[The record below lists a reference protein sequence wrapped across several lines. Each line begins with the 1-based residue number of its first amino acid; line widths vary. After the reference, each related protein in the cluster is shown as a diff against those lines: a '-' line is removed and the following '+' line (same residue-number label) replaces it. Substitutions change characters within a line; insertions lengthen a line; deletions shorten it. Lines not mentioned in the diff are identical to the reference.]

1 MWKYLIRPVLFLL
14 DAETAHHLTFWLF
27 KWVCRIPGCSGLI
40 KTLYAIPDQQPV
52 EVFGLRFKNQVGLAA
67 GLDKDGKYI
76 TELSL
81 LGFSHIEIG
90 TVTPRPQPGNPRPR
104 LFRLP
109 KDQALINR
117 MGFNNEGADAL
128 AQRLKTWN
136 KPANFILGINIG
148 KNKDT
153 PLDQATGDYLAC
165 FEKLYPYADYFTV
178 NISSP
183 NTPGLRGLQD
193 KGPLNELLAAM
204 VKANDHLSQPKPIL
218 VKLAPDLDDIQL
230 AEVKEIILSHGIS
243 GIIMGNTT
251 LDRSGLKTE
260 KGRIEKIGAGGL
272 SGLPLLNKSNER
284 LGALIKLPGDIP
296 VIGVGGIMDGVSGRS
311 KLRAG
316 AVLIQVYSG
325 FIYEGPGLVRK
336 ICTALNHKS
345 ADPG

>member
-14 DAETAHHLTFWLF
+14 DAETAHHLTLRLF
-27 KWVCRIPGCSGLI
+27 KWVCLIPGFKGLI
-40 KTLYAIPDQQPV
+40 KALYAIPEQQPV
-52 EVFGLRFKNQVGLAA
+52 EGFGLRFKNPVGLAA

-76 TELSL
+76 TELAL

-109 KDQALINR
+109 KDRALINR

-128 AQRLKTWN
+128 ARRLKAWTKVEN
-136 KPANFILGINIG
+136 VVLGINIG

-153 PLDQATGDYLAC
+153 PLEQATGDYLAC
-165 FEKLYPYADYFTV
+165 FEKLHPYADYFTV

-193 KGPLNELLAAM
+193 KGPLNELLAAL
-204 VKANDHLSQPKPIL
+204 VKANKNLAQPKPIL
-218 VKLAPDLDDIQL
+218 VKLAPDLDDVQL
-230 AEVKEIILSHGIS
+230 AEAKEIILNQGIS

-260 KGRIEKIGAGGL
+260 KDRIEKIGAGGL

-284 LGALIKLPGDIP
+284 LGELIKLPGSLP
-296 VIGVGGIMDGVSGRS
+296 VIGAGGIMDGVGGRS

-336 ICTALNHKS
+336 ICAALNGTS

>member
-14 DAETAHHLTFWLF
+14 DAETAHHLTFTLF
-27 KWVCRIPGCSGLI
+27 KWVCRIPGCRLLI

-52 EVFGLRFKNQVGLAA
+52 QVFGLWFKNPVGLAA

-104 LFRLP
+104 LFRLT

-128 AQRLKTWN
+128 AHRLKTWN
-136 KPANFILGINIG
+136 KPASLILGINIG

-153 PLDQATGDYLAC
+153 PVDQATGDYLAC
-165 FEKLYPYADYFTV
+165 FEKLHPYADYFTV

-193 KGPLNELLAAM
+193 KGPLKELLAA
-204 VKANDHLSQPKPIL
+204 VAKANKNLSQPKPIL

-230 AEVKEIILSHGIS
+230 AEAKEIILSQGID

-260 KGRIEKIGAGGL
+260 KDRIEEIGAGGL
-272 SGLPLLNKSNER
+272 SGRPLLNKSNER
-284 LGALIKLPGDIP
+284 LGALIKLPGDLP
-296 VIGVGGIMDGVSGRS
+296 VIGAGGIMDGVSGRS

-336 ICTALNHKS
+336 ICTALN
-345 ADPG
+345 DPG